1 MSNEILTQ
9 LLGTHA
15 FDGSPLHVDMPAF
28 HVPFDDHA
36 RAGTEATSS
45 APHRAPSASG

>member
-36 RAGTEATSS
+36 RGR
-45 APHRAPSASG
+45 H

>member
-1 MSNEILTQ
+1 MSKEVLTQ

-28 HVPFDDHA
+28 HVPFDDRGVPA
-36 RAGTEATSS
+36 PRAASS
-45 APHRAPSASG
+45 ARHEAPNASA